1 MHTFKRFLAG
11 AAIVLAVAAIIGA
24 SAGVYYAWALNT
36 PVTESLT
43 GVIAGTEQ
51 VLGAADGGLTRVAGG
66 LETARAATSTI
77 EGAVMAA
84 GDTILQSDI
93 AFTVLERTVGDTLFP
108 ALVQASETATAVA
121 GTVVA
126 TNRALETANQLPF
139 VEVPTFTAEL
149 DRVAEEVAAARAQ
162 VDEIRSE
169 VQALKENAVARP
181 VTAITGRTQPLL
193 QHLVTAQTTAT
204 AAQTAI
210 AQRREWLAATQ
221 TSLPRTIDRLSLGL
235 TVLLLWTIV
244 GQVALIVLAA
254 AHLRNARG

>member
-1 MHTFKRFLAG
+1 MQTFRRFLAG

-24 SAGVYYAWALNT
+24 IVGVYYAWALNT

-43 GVIAGTEQ
+43 GVIGGTEQ
-51 VLGAADGGLTRVAGG
+51 VLAVADGGLTRVASG

-108 ALVQASETATAVA
+108 ALVEASETATAVA
-121 GTVVA
+121 STVVA

-149 DRVAEEVAAARAQ
+149 ERVAEEVTAARQ
-162 VDEIRSE
+162 RVEEIRGE
-169 VQALKENAVARP
+169 VQALNC
-181 VTAITGRTQPLL
+181 LL
-193 QHLVTAQTTAT
+193 Y
-204 AAQTAI
+204 
-210 AQRREWLAATQ
+210 
-221 TSLPRTIDRLSLGL
+221 TSPSPRD
-235 TVLLLWTIV
+235 
-244 GQVALIVLAA
+244 
-254 AHLRNARG
+254 